1 MGPAPVSLEKDLRTG
16 MMSKLSGNTASTDR
30 AARFDGQ
37 APLEC
42 LVIKRFQVVVIIR
55 CYV

>member
-16 MMSKLSGNTASTDR
+16 MILKSGGKTAADE

-37 APLEC
+37 APL
-42 LVIKRFQVVVIIR
+42 VKRFQVLSSLGAMP
-55 CYV
+55 

>member
-16 MMSKLSGNTASTDR
+16 MMSKLSGNTPSTDG

-42 LVIKRFQVVVIIR
+42 LVIKRFQMVVIIR
-55 CYV
+55 CYA